1 MMGLS
6 ETVKLRRAVL
16 RCGSPWNV
24 ERVDRLIARC
34 DLGRRYLVRLDE
46 DGRHLLRLAESF
58 LDSPAGTALAERRW
72 WLMRHAA
79 LALEARERRRE
90 LEMDGETADYAD
102 DAD

>member
-1 MMGLS
+1 MGLT

-24 ERVDRLIARC
+24 GQVDRLIARC
-34 DLGRRYLVRLDE
+34 DAAQRNPARLDG
-46 DGRHLLRLAESF
+46 DGRGLLELAEHF

-90 LEMDGETADYAD
+90 LLAEEGALV
-102 DAD
+102 